1 MRHEALLGMTEEEI
15 DGYARSLG
23 VSLDGVEGK
32 AAKVELIER
41 RRERTAD
48 VRVLGALVPIP
59 VKRLHDKRMTDRM
72 RGGAMSDEDFMGLM
86 RDLLGEDGLAE
97 VVDRATDEDGTV
109 DNEALALAYT
119 QVITSDELKNF

>member
-1 MRHEALLGMTEEEI
+1 MRHEALLGMTEDEI
-15 DGYARSLG
+15 EGYARSLG

-32 AAKVELIER
+32 ADKIELIER

-48 VRVLGALVPIP
+48 VRVLGMTLPIP

-72 RGGAMSDEDFMGLM
+72 RGGAMSDATFMDLM
-86 RDLLGEDGLAE
+86 GDLLGEEGLAA
-97 VVDRATDEDGTV
+97 VVERATDEDGTV

>member
-1 MRHEALLGMTEEEI
+1 MRHEALLGMTENEI
-15 DGYARSLG
+15 DDYARSLG

-32 AAKVELIER
+32 AEKVALIER

-48 VRVLGALVPIP
+48 VRVLGAVIPIP
-59 VKRLHDKRMTDRM
+59 IKRLHDKRMTDRM
-72 RGGAMSDEDFMGLM
+72 RGGAMDDRTFIDLMG
-86 RDLLGEDGLAE
+86 DLLGDDGLAE
-97 VVDRATDEDGTV
+97 VIKRATDEDGTV